1 MRTPAD
7 MPSAIP
13 APTAADFMEE
23 RDTYTP
29 DPWEVEKA
37 RLTALADQVVFI
49 YRQMR
54 DVSAADA
61 LVLTELVLNRF
72 DDGVRP

>member
-1 MRTPAD
+1 MRSPKD
-7 MPSAIP
+7 MPEQMP
-13 APTAADFMEE
+13 VTAASLKHDAE
-23 RDTYTP
+23 RSP

-37 RLTALADQVVFI
+37 RLTALTEQVTLV

-54 DVSAADA
+54 GVSSDDA
-61 LVLTELVLNRF
+61 IGLTELVLNRF

>member
-1 MRTPAD
+1 MRSPKD
-7 MPSAIP
+7 MPE
-13 APTAADFMEE
+13 TAASLKHDAE
-23 RDTYTP
+23 RTP

-37 RLTALADQVVFI
+37 RLNALTEQVTLV

-54 DVSAADA
+54 GVSSDDA
-61 LVLTELVLNRF
+61 IGLTELVLNRF

>member
-1 MRTPAD
+1 MRSPKD
-7 MPSAIP
+7 MPEQMP
-13 APTAADFMEE
+13 VTAAGFKSDDE
-23 RDTYTP
+23 RTP

-37 RLTALADQVVFI
+37 RLTALTEQVTLV

-54 DVSAADA
+54 GVSSDDA
-61 LVLTELVLNRF
+61 IGLTELVLNRF